1 MLSLK
6 RFLFL
11 VLLALC
17 AASASAQKSAFTA
30 RTINLPAEI
39 ADRNNQ
45 FSGLCRYG
53 NQLLLLSESRLQE
66 DAEAKVYALDFA
78 SIDAQLTQQ
87 PAELP
92 YKKYLLRNL
101 DKLRARIDSTGQHY
115 EGLEAMTVLGN
126 VAYFSVETATSSPYC
141 YVLRGP
147 IDDARNTITLDT
159 HYLVPLAKPTLS
171 NGTHIYNAGFESMA
185 SYGQSLLLLYEH
197 NYFAHDNYAFT
208 LPTADT
214 APDIPQYV
222 PVKRLPFRVTDMVP
236 TGKNR
241 FIGINYFFSGAE
253 DSVYRPAPT
262 DPNTKFIR
270 SNTGYQNYCRLISLR
285 YRHGRISW
293 KPLFELPREYMLYN
307 WEGLAAYRG
316 GYFLINDKYGP
327 SNQSTLL
334 YIQKR

>member
-1 MLSLK
+1 MK
-6 RFLFL
+6 RLL
-11 VLLALC
+11 LLLLALH
-17 AASASAQKSAFTA
+17 ATLASAQKQAYLPRS
-30 RTINLPAEI
+30 IKLPAEI
-39 ADRNNQ
+39 ADRDNQ

-53 NQLLLLSESRLQE
+53 NLLLLLSESRLQE
-66 DAEAKVYALDFA
+66 HAEAKVYALDFA
-78 SIDAQLTQQ
+78 SLDAQLTQQ
-87 PAELP
+87 TTELP

-115 EGLEAMTVLGN
+115 EGLEGMTVLGN
-126 VAYFSVETATSSPYC
+126 IAYFSVETATSSPYC

-171 NGTHIYNAGFESMA
+171 NGTHIYNAGFEALA
-185 SYGQSLLLLYEH
+185 SYGQNLLLLYEH
-197 NYFAHDNYAFT
+197 NYFTHDNYAFT
-208 LPTADT
+208 LPTPDD

-222 PVKRLPFRVTDMVP
+222 SVKRLPFRVTDMVP

-262 DPNTKFIR
+262 DPNTKFVR
-270 SNTGYQNYCRLISLR
+270 AGAGYQNYCRLISLR
-285 YRHGRISW
+285 YKHGRISW
-293 KPLFELPREYMLYN
+293 KPLFELPKQYMLYN

-334 YIQKR
+334 YLQKR